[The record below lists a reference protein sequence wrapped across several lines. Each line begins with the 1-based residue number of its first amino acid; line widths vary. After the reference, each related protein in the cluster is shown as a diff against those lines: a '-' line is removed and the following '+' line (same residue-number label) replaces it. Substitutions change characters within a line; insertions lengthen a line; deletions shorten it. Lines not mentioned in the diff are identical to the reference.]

1 MNHEDGNGEN
11 VVDSIATV
19 DGEQEDVQA
28 MNGFISSTIE
38 GDERNHHYHNNNN
51 NINHRHSPSQNGMTH
66 DDEGEI
72 ALDENEVSQREM
84 RENHNHHSSSSTMAL
99 RPLFFGNLLLD
110 YSTDEITNL
119 FEHPERIAA
128 LSNHINT
135 NEAAQPIYIDRID
148 IKRGYCFVFL
158 KDATSLQEKQRIE
171 SFCMTING
179 M

>member
-11 VVDSIATV
+11 VVDSIATI

-135 NEAAQPIYIDRID
+135 NEAQPIYIDRID

>member
-51 NINHRHSPSQNGMTH
+51 INHRHCPSQNGMTH

-135 NEAAQPIYIDRID
+135 NEAQPIY